1 MTSSAPFSTACG
13 RHWAA
18 IGPGS
23 SHHRDAGWKDLL
35 LVTGPGSRPTDSA
48 SVALDKVADSAL
60 FFVLDDP
67 SSPRLAGGT
76 WIPSS
81 GVWLSIESSI
91 SWLFFAAAAALRFRF
106 CSAAFSNASHASGN
120 QSLHTWQG
128 ASWGGTAGIGSGY
141 RSVFC
146 SASNQETSVAAP
158 WKMTYHVTPPPF
170 LVVNK
175 ARLTTKTE

>member
-1 MTSSAPFSTACG
+1 MHDP
-13 RHWAA
+13 
-18 IGPGS
+18 
-23 SHHRDAGWKDLL
+23 
-35 LVTGPGSRPTDSA
+35 LVPEGTGPPSVLDLPTTETLDERIFLSRDLEGRPTDSA

-67 SSPRLAGGT
+67 SSLRLAGGT

-91 SWLFFAAAAALRFRF
+91 SWLFFAAAGALRFRF
-106 CSAAFSNASHASGN
+106 SSAAFSNASHASGN

-146 SASNQETSVAAP
+146 SASNQETSVAVP
-158 WKMTYHVTPPPF
+158 WKMTYHVTPPPS